1 MLILLIEPDIWSPYL
16 IINSYI
22 RFVVGCCYSPVE
34 NQNDLELDF
43 EVFSL
48 LILVVEVL
56 YLMNPTDAT
65 LTSLSVL
72 KYLRWRLRWLSVR
85 LLRPI

>member
-22 RFVVGCCYSPVE
+22 RFVAGCCYSPVE
-34 NQNDLELDF
+34 NQNDLKLDF
-43 EVFSL
+43 KVFSL
-48 LILVVEVL
+48 LTLVVEAM
-56 YLMNPTDAT
+56 YLMNPTYAT
-65 LTSLSVL
+65 LASLSVL
-72 KYLRWRLRWLSVR
+72 KYLRWRLRWPSVE